1 LVEALTVE
9 SLAFLAAGLWLASP
23 SPVVAQSDATQV
35 LETIVVT
42 SSRLDSA
49 TSVGG
54 TTIDRATIEMRDK
67 PSIPILLADAVGL
80 HTNVPGSRGS
90 VGEVLIRGAE
100 PNFSAVLVDG
110 VQINDPTNTRGGS
123 FDFAALSVDEI
134 ESIEVLNG
142 PLSSIYGSDALG
154 GVINIVTRRA
164 SERLSVDG
172 TIAGGNEDYAR
183 YAARVSGPT
192 GQRSAFAVNAANLRD
207 GRSDADASA
216 RVQSLNGSFEL
227 AGLDD
232 RSSLV
237 LHARRNE
244 SSFVAFPDSSGGPVY
259 ATSRERAL
267 RDSVD
272 TTIGGT
278 WLMPI
283 ADGHQLTVMG
293 NAFDHDERVDSP
305 GVAPGP
311 GGAIPPNRSQTQFTR
326 RTVTA
331 FVNSIFGD
339 AVETAVG
346 LSLEQQAGNSVG
358 TLEIAPGVALPTA
371 YSLDRDN
378 SAVFAEIGLPI
389 ADPLRLEAALR
400 IDDSNVAARATTH
413 RINLSYSPSTIAS
426 RVYVAAARAYKLPSL
441 FALGDPLTGN
451 SELRPETAESW
462 EVGIDFGDQGNG
474 GSVGVALFAQQ
485 YVDLIEFDFDTFRNV
500 NRDRVDTHG
509 IEWRAHRRLQ
519 RDLTLIGTATWLEID
534 VAGSPSGLRQR
545 PEHYASFAA
554 EWLPTPAL
562 SIYASLRYVGSRRDE
577 AIPTAERTLGSYTR
591 ADIAVR
597 WQLSPQ
603 VSLGLAL
610 DDIGDQAF
618 EDAIGF
624 PSLGRRYR
632 LSLSAN
638 LPAS

>member
-1 LVEALTVE
+1 MHLGNATIRF
-9 SLAFLAAGLWLASP
+9 SLAAGLCFASA
-23 SPVVAQSDATQV
+23 SRVDAQSDATQV

-42 SSRLDSA
+42 TSRLDSA

-54 TTIDRATIEMRDK
+54 TTINRATLEMRDK
-67 PSIPILLADAVGL
+67 PSVPILLADAVGL
-80 HTNVPGSRGS
+80 HTNLPGGRGS

-110 VQINDPTNTRGGS
+110 VQVNDPTNTRGGS
-123 FDFAALSVDEI
+123 FDFAALSIDEI

-164 SERLSVDG
+164 SERLGVDG
-172 TIAGGNEDYAR
+172 AIAAGNEDYAR
-183 YAARVSGPT
+183 YAARLSGPT
-192 GQRSAFAVNAANLRD
+192 GQRSAFAVNAADLRD
-207 GRSDADASA
+207 GRNNADASA
-216 RVQSLNGSFEL
+216 RVKSVNGSFEL

-232 RSSLV
+232 RSGLV

-244 SSFVAFPDSSGGPVY
+244 SSFLAFPDSSGGPVY
-259 ATSRERAL
+259 AVSRDL
-267 RDSVD
+267 DHRDTID

-278 WLMPI
+278 WHTPI
-283 ADGHQLTVMG
+283 ADGHELTVMG
-293 NAFDHDERVDSP
+293 SAFDHDERVDSP
-305 GVAPGP
+305 GVTPGP
-311 GGAIPPNRSQTQFTR
+311 GGAIPPNRSQTEFSR
-326 RTVTA
+326 RAVTA
-331 FVNSIFGD
+331 FINSTFGT
-339 AVETAVG
+339 AIETAVG
-346 LSLEQQAGNSVG
+346 LSLEKQRSNSVG
-358 TLEIAPGVALPTA
+358 ALEIAPGVALPTG

-378 SAVFAEIGLPI
+378 TAVFAEIGVPI

-400 IDDSNVAARATTH
+400 VDDSDVAARATTH
-413 RINLSYSPSTIAS
+413 RINLSYQPDTIAS
-426 RVYVAAARAYKLPSL
+426 RIYVTAASAYKLPSL

-462 EVGIDFGDQGNG
+462 EVGIDFGEPANAG
-474 GSVGVALFAQQ
+474 GLGVALFAQQ
-485 YVDLIEFDFDTFRNV
+485 YVDLIDFDFDSFRNV

-509 IEWRAHRRLQ
+509 IEWRARHRLK
-519 RDLTLIGTATWLEID
+519 RDLTLIGTATWLDID

-545 PEHYASFAA
+545 PERYASFAA

-577 AIPTAERTLGSYTR
+577 AIPTGERTLSSYTR

-610 DDIGDQAF
+610 DDVGDQAF

-632 LSLSAN
+632 LSLSAS
-638 LPAS
+638 LPTS